1 MTKNLLRSAF
11 FSFSYPWI
19 RIPKIIESGSSVD
32 PDPQPCFFY
41 FKGFF
46 DIPVDNLFAEPAVV
60 KWIKEHIPNYKEE
73 AIVVSPDA
81 GGAKV

>member
-1 MTKNLLRSAF
+1 L
-11 FSFSYPWI
+11 
-19 RIPKIIESGSSVD
+19 
-32 PDPQPCFFY
+32 Q
-41 FKGFF
+41 GFF

-81 GGAKV
+81 GGAKVPINFSIMTRLIVKRRIIIPIPVPVVETK